1 MPELLN
7 QSSDQEFV
15 FIIKKHHKYPPLMRI
30 DNFCSLHAL
39 LHRSDYTLFIHHEE
53 ESMKKNLVGDL
64 TYISSN
70 KNDDA
75 LVMVYGCFG

>member
-1 MPELLN
+1 
-7 QSSDQEFV
+7 
-15 FIIKKHHKYPPLMRI
+15 MRI
-30 DNFCSLHAL
+30 DNFCSFHAL

-53 ESMKKNLVGDL
+53 ESMKKNYVGDL